1 MSAIPRIAS
10 IMTPSPL
17 SADKETSVEE
27 AQKMMLEH
35 KIRHLPVVEQNRAV
49 GILSDRDIALAL
61 LVNHGM
67 ETAASLTVG
76 DICTLDA
83 FSVDVNDA
91 LDDVAF
97 TMAEKQIGSA
107 LVVDGGQLVGIF
119 TATDACEYLGHCLRS
134 KSA

>member
-1 MSAIPRIAS
+1 MSAIPLIES

-17 SADKETSVEE
+17 SVEKEISVEE
-27 AQKMMLEH
+27 AQRIMMDH

-67 ETAASLTVG
+67 ETATTLKVG

-83 FSVDVNDA
+83 FSVNVGDK
-91 LDDVAF
+91 LDDIAF

-107 LVVDGGQLVGIF
+107 LVVDGEKLVGIF

-134 KSA
+134 KGA

>member
-1 MSAIPRIAS
+1 MSTIPLIEA
-10 IMTPSPL
+10 IMTPSPI
-17 SADKETSVEE
+17 SVEKATSVQE
-27 AQKMMLEH
+27 AQKLMLH
-35 KIRHLPVVEQNRAV
+35 NAIRHLPIVEEGKAV

-67 ETAASLTVG
+67 ETANTLKVG

-83 FSVDVNDA
+83 FSVQVSDS
-91 LDDVAF
+91 LDDIAF

-107 LVVDGGQLVGIF
+107 LVVDGEKLVGIF

>member
-1 MSAIPRIAS
+1 MSTIPLIKS

-17 SADKETSVEE
+17 TADKETSVEE
-27 AQKMMLEH
+27 AQKLMME
-35 KIRHLPVVEQNRAV
+35 KNIRHLPVVDNNKAV

-67 ETAASLTVG
+67 ETASTLQVG
-76 DICTLDA
+76 DICTLNA
-83 FSVDVNDA
+83 FSVKVSDQ

-107 LVVDGGQLVGIF
+107 LVMDGEKLVGIF

-134 KSA
+134 KTA

>member
-1 MSAIPRIAS
+1 MNTIPLIES

-17 SADKETSVEE
+17 AVEKEVSVQQ
-27 AQKMMLEH
+27 AQRLMMEH
-35 KIRHLPVVEQNRAV
+35 KIRHLPVVEQERAI

-67 ETAASLTVG
+67 ETANTLKVG
-76 DICTLDA
+76 DICTLEA
-83 FSVDVNDA
+83 FSVKVSDS

-107 LVVDGGQLVGIF
+107 LVIDGEKLVGIF

-134 KSA
+134 KRA